1 MTDSLPSGTVTLLFT
16 DIEGSSLLWDTHRG
30 EMSGALRQHNEL
42 LAGCISANGGTVVK
56 DKGDGFFAVFP
67 SANGAVVCA
76 LESQRALSAAA
87 WPDPIDTIKVRM
99 AIHTGAIENDDGDY
113 RGPVVNRVA
122 RLEGIAHGG
131 QVLVSDATRALV
143 AEVLPADVSLRE
155 LGSYTL
161 RGMERPERVFQ
172 LAVPDLPDDFPPL
185 RTDSGG
191 GVALPSYPTSFVGR
205 SGEQAAIGDLFETAD
220 ARLVTLLGPGGIG
233 KTRLAVET
241 AREIGG
247 RLGGGVF
254 FADLARI
261 SSAGDVGLAIAE
273 AVGAHTE
280 GSASP
285 VSLAA
290 ARIGRPTLLV
300 LDNFEHVQEAA
311 TTVAQFI
318 EASQQVR
325 LIATSRAPLRISGE
339 RIFPVEPLELG
350 NGNGSMPPAV
360 ALFYER
366 VAGYGV
372 PLAEDGPE
380 AEVARAIVRRLDGL
394 PLAIE
399 LVAAR
404 TRLLGIT
411 ELEAMLARS
420 LDALGSGAADV
431 PERQKTI
438 RSTIEWSLKA
448 LTSEQRR
455 LFAQLS
461 VFPAG
466 ATLPQL
472 NAVAGTDRDGDVL
485 DDLTALVDNSL
496 VNVVRGQPGGTRYRQ
511 LVLLRDY
518 GAELL
523 EQAGESNVV
532 MVRLVDHY
540 RSASPELGR
549 RIQTSEIPHEEIR
562 ADHANLMAAMV
573 WSLDHD
579 RIAEMVDVV
588 CNTWVYWFNG
598 DLAVNAAEW
607 VAQADPLLDSAKLD
621 WLSGFFA
628 LQAGRVETAIERITL
643 ARVGFEEAGE
653 TGWVARSNVFVAM
666 IAEDMEAGRSMAG
679 SAVAHFEQH
688 EPGVDLFM
696 ARLILSTFFLARG
709 DIDRATQI
717 REELLAWAEAMDY
730 LTLIAWAEWNLA
742 LAFLAGDRVDA
753 ADRHNRDALD
763 RMVLAGYQEGVASA
777 ADLVAVIEILRGNT
791 ERGLRVLGGAE
802 SVWKVVGTFRWPE
815 STAEV
820 EAALATARE
829 SLGEAETERWLSEG
843 RALSLEDLI
852 ELTSSGM

>member
-16 DIEGSSLLWDTHRG
+16 DIEGSSLLWDTHRA

-42 LAGCISANGGTVVK
+42 LTGSISGNDGIVVK
-56 DKGDGFFAVFP
+56 DKGDGFFAVFS
-67 SANGAVVCA
+67 SAEGAVVCA

-99 AIHTGAIENDDGDY
+99 AIHSGTVENEDGDY

-131 QVLVSDATRALV
+131 QVLISDATRGLV
-143 AEVLPADVSLRE
+143 ADVLPPDVSLRE

-172 LAVPDLPDDFPPL
+172 LAAPDLPDDFPAL
-185 RTDSGG
+185 RTDGGG

-205 SGEQAAIGDLFETAD
+205 SGEQAAIDDLFETAD

-247 RLGGGVF
+247 RLAGGVF

-280 GSASP
+280 GTASP
-285 VSLAA
+285 VALAA
-290 ARIGRPTLLV
+290 ARISRPTLLV

-311 TTVAQFI
+311 TTVAELI
-318 EASQQVR
+318 DGSAKVR

-339 RIFPVEPLELG
+339 RIFPVEPLGSG

-372 PLAEDGPE
+372 YLAEDGPE
-380 AEVARAIVRRLDGL
+380 AESARAIVRRLDGL

-404 TRLLGIT
+404 TRLLGIA

-438 RSTIEWSLKA
+438 RSTIEWSLQA
-448 LTSEQRR
+448 LTLEQRR

-466 ATLPQL
+466 ATFSQL
-472 NAVAGTDRDGDVL
+472 SAVAGPDRDGDLL

-496 VNVVRGQPGGTRYRQ
+496 VNVARDLPGGTRNRQ

-532 MVRLVDHY
+532 MGRLVDHY
-540 RSASPELGR
+540 RSTSPELGR
-549 RIQTSEIPHEEIR
+549 RIQTSEIPHDEIR
-562 ADHANLMAAMV
+562 ADHANLVAAMV

-607 VAQADPLLDSAKLD
+607 VAKADPLLDSTKLD
-621 WLSGFFA
+621 WLNGFFA
-628 LQAGRVETAIERITL
+628 LQAGRVETAVGRLML
-643 ARVGFEEAGE
+643 AREGFEEVGDSE
-653 TGWVARSNVFVAM
+653 WVARSNIFIAM
-666 IAEDMEAGRSMAG
+666 ITQDPEAGRSMAAA
-679 SAVAHFEQH
+679 AVAHLEPY

-696 ARLILSTFFLARG
+696 ARLILSTFSLALG
-709 DIDRATQI
+709 DIDRATQV
-717 REELLAWAEAMDY
+717 REDLLAWAETRDY

-742 LAFLAGDRVDA
+742 LAYLAGDRVDE
-753 ADRHNRDALD
+753 ADRHNRSALD

-777 ADLVAVIEILRGNT
+777 ADLVAVIEIKRGNT
-791 ERGLRVLGGAE
+791 EQGLRVLGGAE
-802 SVWKVVGTFRWPE
+802 SVWKAVGTFRWPE
-815 STAEV
+815 STAEA

-829 SLGEAETERWLSEG
+829 SLGEAETERCLAEG

-852 ELTSSGM
+852 ELISSGM

>member
-1 MTDSLPSGTVTLLFT
+1 MTGSLPSGTVTLLFT
-16 DIEGSSLLWDTHRG
+16 DIEGSSLLWDTHRA

-42 LAGCISANGGTVVK
+42 LTGSISGNGGFVVK

-67 SANGAVVCA
+67 SAEGAVVCA
-76 LESQRALSAAA
+76 LEAQRALSAAA

-99 AIHTGAIENDDGDY
+99 AIHTGTIESDDGDY

-122 RLEGIAHGG
+122 RLEGIAHGC
-131 QVLVSDATRALV
+131 QVLISDATRGLV
-143 AEVLPADVSLRE
+143 EDALPAGVSLRE

-172 LAVPDLPDDFPPL
+172 LTVPDLPDDFPPL
-185 RTDSGG
+185 RTDGGG
-191 GVALPSYPTSFVGR
+191 GVPLPSYPTSFVGR
-205 SGEQAAIGDLFETAD
+205 AGEQAAIDDLFETAN

-241 AREIGG
+241 AREIGE
-247 RLGGGVF
+247 RLAGGVF

-261 SSAGDVGLAIAE
+261 SSPGDVGLAIAE

-280 GSASP
+280 GSAPP
-285 VSLAA
+285 VALAA

-311 TTVAQFI
+311 TTVAEFVD
-318 EASQQVR
+318 ASAQVR
-325 LIATSRAPLRISGE
+325 VIATSRSPLRISGE
-339 RIFPVEPLELG
+339 RIFPVEPLGSG

-366 VAGYGV
+366 VAGHGV
-372 PLAEDGPE
+372 YLAEDGPE
-380 AEVARAIVRRLDGL
+380 AEAARAIVRRLDGL

-404 TRLLGIT
+404 TRLLGIR

-420 LDALGSGAADV
+420 LDALGSGAADA

-438 RSTIEWSLKA
+438 RSTIEWSLQT
-448 LTSEQRR
+448 LTPDQRR

-466 ATLPQL
+466 ATFPQL
-472 NAVAGTDRDGDVL
+472 SAVAGRDRDVF

-496 VNVVRGQPGGTRYRQ
+496 VNVVTGVPGGTRYRQ

-532 MVRLVDHY
+532 MARLVDHY
-540 RSASPELGR
+540 RSTAPELGR
-549 RIQTSEIPHEEIR
+549 RIQTSEIPHDEIR
-562 ADHANLMAAMV
+562 ADHANLVAAMV
-573 WSLDHD
+573 WSLDND

-588 CNTWVYWFNG
+588 CDTWVYWFNG

-607 VAQADPLLDSAKLD
+607 VARAAPLLDATKLD

-628 LQAGRVETAIERITL
+628 LQAGDIERAVGCLTL
-643 ARVGFEEAGE
+643 ARDGFEQAGDAE
-653 TGWVARSNVFVAM
+653 WVARSEFFVAM
-666 IAEDMEAGRSMAG
+666 ITEDLEVGRSLAAA
-679 SAVAHFEQH
+679 AVGHFEQYG
-688 EPGVDLFM
+688 PGVDLFM
-696 ARLILSTFFLARG
+696 ARLILSTFFLAQG

-717 REELLAWAEAMDY
+717 REDLLVWAEARDY

-742 LAFLAGDRVDA
+742 LAYLAGDRVDE
-753 ADRHNRDALD
+753 ADRHNRSALD
-763 RMVLAGYQEGVASA
+763 RMVLAGYQEGVAST
-777 ADLVAVIEILRGNT
+777 ADLVAVIEIKRGNT
-791 ERGLRVLGGAE
+791 ERGLTVLGGAE

-815 STAEV
+815 ATAEV
-820 EAALATARE
+820 EGAVTTARE
-829 SLGEAETERWLSEG
+829 SLGETETERLLSEG
-843 RALSLEDLI
+843 GALSLEDLI
-852 ELTSSGM
+852 ELASSEM